1 MTYKLRDYQQQASD
15 TAETFFLNKKKDYNS
30 LIVIPTGGG
39 KSLILADIAY
49 RLNDD
54 VLVFCPSRE
63 ITLQNYAKM
72 KSYGVECSMYSA
84 SVGEKKISRI
94 TFATIGSAKNSP
106 ELFTHFKYVII
117 DEAHYCNSKKGMYKD
132 FLKKL
137 KCKVLGLSATPYRL
151 EVDVDMDW
159 KTRKFKSATPY
170 LQMLTDYKRPIFKE
184 IIYSVDV
191 SELLERGYLS
201 ELEYFYVPPK
211 GWDERYL
218 FKNTT
223 GTDYTDDSVRR
234 MYDRTGFEFHL
245 ISVVRRLMNPKNG
258 IKRNGILVFT
268 RFVKEAQMLANNIE
282 KCAYISG
289 DMTKADRERILKE
302 FEEGKIKVLANA
314 NVLVVGYDRP
324 DLDTVVLASPTLSL
338 ARYYQEVG
346 RAIRPHPSKEC
357 GWIVDLAGN
366 INRFGEVSDLKLHDS
381 GNGKWA
387 VYSKGRQL
395 TNVRF

>member
-1 MTYKLRDYQQQASD
+1 MKYQLRYYQKQASD
-15 TAETFFLNKKKDYNS
+15 AAVAFFLDKKKDYNA

-54 VLVFCPSRE
+54 VLMFSPSRE

-84 SVGEKKISRI
+84 SVGEKRISRI

-117 DEAHYCNSKKGMYKD
+117 DEAHYANSKKGMYKD

-159 KTRKFKSATPY
+159 KTKKFKSATPY

-191 SELLERGYLS
+191 GELLEKGHLS
-201 ELEYFYVPPK
+201 ELEYFYVPPN

-218 FKNTT
+218 LKNTS

-234 MYDRTGFEFHL
+234 MYDHTGFEFHL

-268 RFVKEAQMLANNIE
+268 RFVKEAQMLANNID

-289 DMTKADRERILKE
+289 DMTKTDRERILKE
-302 FEEGKIKVLANA
+302 FEDGKIKVLANA

-346 RAIRPHPSKEC
+346 RAIRPHPSKER

-366 INRFGEVSDLKLHDS
+366 IKRFGEVSDLKLNKNN
-381 GNGKWA
+381 NGKWA